1 MTGRGKQG
9 RTQSSRFLATI
20 LFTDIVGSTDLAAEI
35 GDDSW
40 RKLVAAHHD
49 AIRRQLREF
58 GGKEI
63 DTAGDGFFASFE
75 QPAQAVRAADAML
88 NEEAN
93 LGLTLRA
100 GVHTGEAELIG
111 PKVGGIA
118 VHIASRVMAA
128 ASGGEVVVSSTV
140 HDLVARSGIEF
151 VDRGLHALKGIPGEW
166 HLYALL
172 RPEALPVAPLDVQRL
187 AAFADQRGRSRRL
200 AAAGVAA
207 AVVVLVVV
215 AAGVVAVLGRG
226 PSGPAIPPGPDTIVA
241 LDSSGKAVDVRHV
254 PSGPTALTSDG
265 KNLWVAALDAGVL
278 VALPI
283 SGTGSG
289 QTIGRVGRPSGIA
302 AGGDQI
308 WAADAFDQTL
318 TLVDP
323 HSGDT
328 TRTLHMPAPAVGFGA
343 GAAWVVNDIADS
355 VVRLD
360 AQSGDTVATI
370 ALAAGAY
377 PNAIAVGSDAVW
389 VTNSGTKT
397 VSRIDPSTNAV
408 AAPIPLRAAP
418 DSIAV
423 GDNVVWVG
431 SRSADSVL
439 RIDPASNA
447 VAATVPVCDQPSTV
461 AADGTGVWVACV
473 GRGEVWHLDHDGKQ
487 LSATPVN
494 GEPTDLI
501 VDNGRVW
508 VTVRQP

>member
-1 MTGRGKQG
+1 
-9 RTQSSRFLATI
+9 
-20 LFTDIVGSTDLAAEI
+20 
-35 GDDSW
+35 
-40 RKLVAAHHD
+40 
-49 AIRRQLREF
+49 
-58 GGKEI
+58 
-63 DTAGDGFFASFE
+63 
-75 QPAQAVRAADAML
+75 
-88 NEEAN
+88 
-93 LGLTLRA
+93 
-100 GVHTGEAELIG
+100 
-111 PKVGGIA
+111 
-118 VHIASRVMAA
+118 MAA

-140 HDLVARSGIEF
+140 HDLVAGSGIEF
-151 VDRGLHALKGIPGEW
+151 DDRGLHALKGIPGEW

-226 PSGPAIPPGPDTIVA
+226 PSGPAIPPGTDTIVA

-343 GAAWVVNDIADS
+343 GAAWVVNDIADCSRCRRVPERDCRRQRRRLGHKLGHENGLAHRS
-355 VVRLD
+355 VHECGRRAHPLARRTRLNC
-360 AQSGDTVATI
+360 SGRQRCLGRI
-370 ALAAGAY
+370 ALG
-377 PNAIAVGSDAVW
+377 
-389 VTNSGTKT
+389 
-397 VSRIDPSTNAV
+397 R
-408 AAPIPLRAAP
+408 LRATHR
-418 DSIAV
+418 
-423 GDNVVWVG
+423 
-431 SRSADSVL
+431 SRLECRCRHRSRV
-439 RIDPASNA
+439 RPAEHR
-447 VAATVPVCDQPSTV
+447 
-461 AADGTGVWVACV
+461 GREL
-473 GRGEVWHLDHDGKQ
+473 RGEALPELGQ
-487 LSATPVN
+487 
-494 GEPTDLI
+494 DL
-501 VDNGRVW
+501 VG
-508 VTVRQP
+508 